1 MNLLFPSLEVKME
14 CYEGPLAVLVSLI
27 KKNKVSIWDISLS
40 TITERFLQFVDLVT
54 EMNLKIAEDF
64 IEIASLLIYIKSRML
79 LPTNG
84 EGQKEDDPREELI
97 DRILEYERLRTM
109 VDTIDGLPMLDRD
122 IFARGKTV
130 VEAETDF
137 DLLDL
142 CSIFLE
148 IMKSKEEKYLEI
160 REIRPTLEEKLNM
173 LKAILETSGVFV
185 WNFDEMTEQPEKI
198 ATVLGI
204 LELTKIKM
212 ATIVQRRPFG
222 KIVLKRRNGLGS
234 LPVQSISDSSAATE
248 YEN

>member
-27 KKNKVSIWDISLS
+27 KKNRISIWDISLS
-40 TITERFLQFVDLVT
+40 TITERFLQYVDLVT
-54 EMNLKIAEDF
+54 QMNLKIAEDF

-79 LPTNG
+79 LPSNG
-84 EGQKEDDPREELI
+84 DGQHEDDPREELI

-122 IFARGKTV
+122 IFARGKTA
-130 VEAETDF
+130 VEAETDY

-148 IMKSKEEKYLEI
+148 IMKSREERYIEI
-160 REIRPTLEEKLNM
+160 RDIRPTLEEKLNM
-173 LKAILETSGVFV
+173 LKTILETSGIYV

-222 KIVLKRRNGLGS
+222 KIVLKRRNGLATHPTHETTDS
-234 LPVQSISDSSAATE
+234 TPVTE
-248 YEN
+248 

>member
-1 MNLLFPSLEVKME
+1 MNLIFPSLEVKME
-14 CYEGPLAVLVSLI
+14 CYEGPLAVLVTLI

-40 TITERFLQFVDLVT
+40 TITERFLQYVDLVT

-84 EGQKEDDPREELI
+84 NGHEDDPREELI
-97 DRILEYERLRTM
+97 DRIIEYERLRTM
-109 VDTIDGLPMLDRD
+109 VDSIDSLPMLDRD

-148 IMKSKEEKYLEI
+148 IMKSKEEIYIEI
-160 REIRPTLEEKLNM
+160 RDIRPTLEEKLHM
-173 LKAILETSGVFV
+173 LKTILETSGIYV
-185 WNFDEMTEQPEKI
+185 WNFNEMTEQPEKI

-204 LELTKIKM
+204 L
-212 ATIVQRRPFG
+212 
-222 KIVLKRRNGLGS
+222 
-234 LPVQSISDSSAATE
+234 
-248 YEN
+248 

>member
-1 MNLLFPSLEVKME
+1 MNLIFPSLEVKME
-14 CYEGPLAVLVSLI
+14 CYEGPLAVLVTLI

-40 TITERFLQFVDLVT
+40 TITERFLQYVDLVT

-84 EGQKEDDPREELI
+84 NGHEDDPREELI
-97 DRILEYERLRTM
+97 DRIIEYERLRTM
-109 VDTIDGLPMLDRD
+109 VDSIDGLPMLDRD
-122 IFARGKTV
+122 IFTRGKTV

-148 IMKSKEEKYLEI
+148 IMKSKEERYIEI
-160 REIRPTLEEKLNM
+160 RDIRPTLEEKLHM
-173 LKAILETSGVFV
+173 LKTILETSGIYV
-185 WNFDEMTEQPEKI
+185 WNFNEMTEQPEKI

-222 KIVLKRRNGLGS
+222 KIVIKRRNALG
-234 LPVQSISDSSAATE
+234 PFPAHITSDDAVATE
-248 YEN
+248 

>member
-1 MNLLFPSLEVKME
+1 MNLIFPSLEVKMD

-27 KKNKVSIWDISLS
+27 KKNKISIWDISLS
-40 TITERFLQFVDLVT
+40 TITERFLQYVDLVT
-54 EMNLKIAEDF
+54 DMNLKIAEDF

-84 EGQKEDDPREELI
+84 DGQDEDPREELI
-97 DRILEYERLRTM
+97 DRIIEYERLRAM
-109 VDTIDGLPMLDRD
+109 VDCIEGLPMLDRD
-122 IFARGKTV
+122 IFVRGKTV

-148 IMKSKEEKYLEI
+148 IMKSREEKFIEI

-173 LKAILETSGVFV
+173 LKTILQTSGSFV
-185 WNFDEMTEQPEKI
+185 WNFNEESEQTEKI

-204 LELTKIKM
+204 LELTKIKI

-222 KIVLKRRNGLGS
+222 KIVIKRRNGLSPQPGN
-234 LPVQSISDSSAATE
+234 LNTDAAFAAE
-248 YEN
+248 

>member
-1 MNLLFPSLEVKME
+1 MNLTFPSLEVKME
-14 CYEGPLAVLVSLI
+14 CYEGPLAVLVTLI
-27 KKNKVSIWDISLS
+27 KRNKVSIWDIPLS
-40 TITERFLQFVDLVT
+40 TITERFLQYVDLVT

-84 EGQKEDDPREELI
+84 DSGQEDDPREELI

-109 VDTIDGLPMLDRD
+109 VDSIDGLPMLDRD
-122 IFARGKTV
+122 IFTRGKTI

-137 DLLDL
+137 DLLAL

-160 REIRPTLEEKLNM
+160 REIRPTLEEKLHM
-173 LKAILETSGVFV
+173 LKTILETSGVYV
-185 WNFDEMTEQPEKI
+185 WNFNEMTEQPEKI

-222 KIVLKRRNGLGS
+222 KIVIKKRNGFEA
-234 LPVQSISDSSAATE
+234 LPIQPRPDNT
-248 YEN
+248 

>member
-1 MNLLFPSLEVKME
+1 MNLIFPTLEVKME
-14 CYEGPLAVLVSLI
+14 CYEGPLAVLVTLI
-27 KKNKVSIWDISLS
+27 KKNKVSIWDIPLS
-40 TITERFLQFVDLVT
+40 TITERFLQYVDLVT

-84 EGQKEDDPREELI
+84 DGQQEDDPREELI

-109 VDTIDGLPMLDRD
+109 VDSIDGLPMLHRD
-122 IFARGKTV
+122 IFSRGKTV
-130 VEAETDF
+130 AEAEMDF
-137 DLLDL
+137 DLLAL
-142 CSIFLE
+142 CNIFLE

-173 LKAILETSGVFV
+173 LKTILETSGVYI

-212 ATIVQRRPFG
+212 ATITQRRPFG
-222 KIVLKRRNGLGS
+222 KIIIKKRNDLVL
-234 LPVQSISDSSAATE
+234 AAQPATDKSVIAE
-248 YEN
+248 